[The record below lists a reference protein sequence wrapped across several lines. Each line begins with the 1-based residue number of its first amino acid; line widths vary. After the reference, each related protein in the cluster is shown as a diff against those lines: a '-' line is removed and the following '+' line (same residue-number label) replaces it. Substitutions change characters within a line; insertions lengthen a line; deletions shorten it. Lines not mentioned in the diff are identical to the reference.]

1 MDVESSRVVGM
12 MFKALA
18 LLSAVASGLCATSP
32 PPGSITVGPGGTYS
46 TLSAALQDTSSN
58 VYFVYATSIQERV
71 VITRSNITIYGQ
83 TSDESTYS
91 QNQATIYN
99 NIPAS
104 TAGSNE
110 ASATVS
116 IHASATDV
124 KLYNL
129 NIANTYG
136 RGSQAIALAID
147 ATRFGAYGV
156 NLTGYQDTLL
166 TNNRLHYFSK
176 GYING
181 ATDFIFGMNSS
192 IWITQS
198 TIETTATG
206 WITASGRFLDDPYYY
221 VIDRSNII
229 GTGTQYL
236 GRPWRDHARVIF
248 QNSVLG
254 SQIQSAGWSGWGT
267 TPTDHVFYGEYN
279 NTGPGAWNSAR
290 VAFAT
295 NMEKGLTLDTVFG
308 GSIGWVDPAYL

>member
-1 MDVESSRVVGM
+1 MF
-12 MFKALA
+12 FKALA
-18 LLSAVASGLCATSP
+18 LLSAIASGLCESSP

-46 TLSAALQDTSSN
+46 TLSDALQDTSSN
-58 VYFVYATSIQERV
+58 VYFVYATSIKERV
-71 VITRSNITIYGQ
+71 VITRANITIYGQ

-99 NIPAS
+99 DIPAS

-116 IHASATDV
+116 IHATATDV

-136 RGSQAIALAID
+136 RGSQAIALAINGN
-147 ATRFGAYGV
+147 RFGAYGV

-166 TNNRLHYFSK
+166 TNNGLHFFSK

-198 TIETTATG
+198 KIETIANG
-206 WITASGRFLDDPYYY
+206 WITASGRLLDDPFYY
-221 VIDRSNII
+221 VIDRSNIT

-236 GRPWRDHARVIF
+236 GRPWRNYARVIF

-254 SQIQSAGWSGWGT
+254 SQIQPAGWSAWST
-267 TPTDHVFYGEYN
+267 SNPMTDHVYYGEYN
-279 NTGPGAWNSAR
+279 NTGPGVWNSAR
-290 VAFAT
+290 ASFAT
-295 NMEKGLTLDTVFG
+295 NMVAGLTLDTVFG
-308 GSIGWVDPAYL
+308 GSTSWVDSAYL

>member
-1 MDVESSRVVGM
+1 M
-12 MFKALA
+12 MLKTLV
-18 LLSAVASGLCATSP
+18 LLSAAASGLCANSP

-46 TLSAALQDTSSN
+46 SLSSALQDTSSN
-58 VYFVYATSIQERV
+58 VYFIYGTSVQERV
-71 VITRSNITIYGQ
+71 VITRPNITIYGQ

-110 ASATVS
+110 ASATIS
-116 IHASATDV
+116 IHASAKDV
-124 KLYNL
+124 NIYNL

-136 RGSQAIALAID
+136 RGSQAIALAING
-147 ATRFGAYGV
+147 TRFGAYGV

-166 TNNRLHYFSK
+166 TNNGLHYFSK

-198 TIETTATG
+198 TIETTANG
-206 WITASGRFLDDPYYY
+206 WITASGRLFDDPYYY
-221 VIDRSNII
+221 VIDRSDVI

-236 GRPWRDHARVIF
+236 GRPWRNYARVIF
-248 QNSVLG
+248 QNSILG
-254 SQIQSAGWSGWGT
+254 SQIQPAGWSAWGT
-267 TPTDHVFYGEYN
+267 TNPMTDHVFYGEYN

-290 VAFAT
+290 ASFAT
-295 NMEKGLTLDTVFG
+295 NMEDGLTLDTVFG
-308 GSIGWVDPAYL
+308 GSTSWVNPAYL

>member
-1 MDVESSRVVGM
+1 MVLKTLT
-12 MFKALA
+12 F
-18 LLSAVASGLCATSP
+18 LSAVASGLCASSP
-32 PPGSITVGPGGTYS
+32 PSGSITVGPGGTYS
-46 TLSAALQDTSSN
+46 TLSSALQDTSSN
-58 VYFVYATSIQERV
+58 VYFVYATSIKERV
-71 VITRSNITIYGQ
+71 VITRPNITIYGQ

-110 ASATVS
+110 GSATVS
-116 IHASATDV
+116 IHGSAKDV
-124 KLYNL
+124 KIYNL

-136 RGSQAIALAID
+136 VGSQAIALAING
-147 ATRFGAYGV
+147 TRFGAYGV

-166 TNNRLHYFSK
+166 TNNGLHYFGKS
-176 GYING
+176 YING

-198 TIETTATG
+198 TIETTANG
-206 WITASGRFLDDPYYY
+206 WVTASGRLLDDPYYY
-221 VIDRSNII
+221 VIDRSDVI
-229 GTGTQYL
+229 GTGNQYL

-254 SQIQSAGWSGWGT
+254 SQIQPAGWSGWGS
-267 TPTDHVFYGEYN
+267 TPTDNVFYGEYN

-290 VAFAT
+290 ISFAT
-295 NMEKGLTLDTVFG
+295 KMDEGLTLDTVFG
-308 GSIGWVDPAYL
+308 GSTSWVDPNYL